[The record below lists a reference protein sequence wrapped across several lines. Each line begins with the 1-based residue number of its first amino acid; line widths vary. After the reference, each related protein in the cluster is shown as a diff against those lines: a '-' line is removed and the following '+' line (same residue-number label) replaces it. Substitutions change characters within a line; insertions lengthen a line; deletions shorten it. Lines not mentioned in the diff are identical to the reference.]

1 MKETISNL
9 KFVWTY
15 SKNSRKYFYFYIILS
30 IVSIVINIIIPILSA
45 RIIIDLT
52 NNAYIQLAFIAL
64 VIYLIKNLHNVVG
77 YFSGKMYQ
85 YFYRSVLIEL
95 QTSLSY
101 EILKLKNKELDANG
115 TGVFVQRINSDGAR
129 ISESIIYVCD
139 IISELF
145 MNVGIFVAILI
156 INVYAFLFAILS
168 TVVLFII
175 DKKRIKSVNELD
187 KAMRKCQEKST
198 GFIGETIRGARDV
211 KMLNAEDNFMKK
223 MRSLILELNQS
234 RFDLANTHRAYRL
247 LGNFTGNT
255 IDLLSILILIL
266 LIIFDNLAVSFALV
280 IHNYMNSVR
289 SFSRHIEN
297 MMNYLQDL
305 NLSTQRVRSIVDDS
319 EFEKESF
326 GTKHLKKVNGD
337 IEFKNVSFAYKDRKV
352 LNKINFKVNANE
364 TIAFVGKSGVG
375 KSTIFSLICKMYDN
389 YSGHITIDSN
399 DIEELD
405 KDSIRGNIT
414 IISQDPYIFNLSI
427 KDNLKLVKKNLTN
440 DEMIKACKLACL
452 DDFIESLPE
461 KYNTIVG
468 EGGVTLS
475 GGQKQRLA
483 IARAFVQ
490 KTEII
495 LFDEAT
501 SALDNETQAKI
512 KQAINNLQKDYTI
525 LIIAHRLST
534 IKNADRILFIDK
546 GKVIAE
552 GSHNKLLKTC
562 KEYKE
567 LYEAE
572 IEK

>member
-9 KFVWTY
+9 KFVWAY

-30 IVSIVINIIIPILSA
+30 VISIAINIVIPILSA
-45 RIIIDLT
+45 RVIINLT

-64 VIYLIKNLHNVVG
+64 VIYLIENSRNVVN

-85 YFYRSVLIEL
+85 YFYRSVLVEL

-115 TGVFVQRINSDGAR
+115 TGVFIQRINSDGAK
-129 ISESIIYVCD
+129 ISEAVVYVCD
-139 IISELF
+139 IIGELF

-156 INVYAFLFAILS
+156 INVYAFIFAIAS

-175 DKKRIKSVNELD
+175 DKKRVKAVNELD
-187 KAMRKCQEKST
+187 KGMRKCQEKST

-223 MRSLILELNQS
+223 MKGLILELNQS

-247 LGNFTGNT
+247 LGGFTRDT
-255 IDLLSILILIL
+255 IDLLSILLLIL

-280 IHNYMNSVR
+280 IHNYMGSVR
-289 SFSRHIEN
+289 SFSRHIED
-297 MMNYLQDL
+297 MMNFLQDL
-305 NLSTQRVRSIVDDS
+305 NLSSQRVRSIIDDT
-319 EFEKESF
+319 EFEKECF
-326 GTKHLKKVNGD
+326 GTKHLKKVIGD
-337 IEFKNVSFAYKDRKV
+337 IEFKNVTFAYKEKKV

-364 TIAFVGKSGVG
+364 TVAFVGKSGVG
-375 KSTIFSLICKMYDN
+375 KSTIFSLICKMYDK
-389 YSGHITIDSN
+389 YSGHITIDDN

-440 DEMIKACKLACL
+440 EEMINACKLACL

-461 KYNTIVG
+461 KYDTVVG

-534 IKNADRILFIDK
+534 IKNANRILFIDK

-552 GSHNKLLKTC
+552 GNHNKLLKTC